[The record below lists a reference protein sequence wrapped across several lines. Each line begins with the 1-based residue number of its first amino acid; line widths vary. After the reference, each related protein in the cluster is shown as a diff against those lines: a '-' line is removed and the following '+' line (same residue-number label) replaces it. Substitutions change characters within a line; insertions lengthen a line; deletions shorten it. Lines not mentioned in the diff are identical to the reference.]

1 MPITKQE
8 ASVIK
13 GIVNKYI
20 SEKDAGS
27 LFSELVRDVASE
39 TDNDSVK
46 QSILMLNQ
54 LYDNE

>member
-1 MPITKQE
+1 MPITREE

-20 SEKDAGS
+20 SEEDAGN
-27 LFSELVRDVASE
+27 LFNDLVDNVAST

-46 QSILMLNQ
+46 QSIVMLNQ
-54 LYDNE
+54 LYNE